1 MREGQTV
8 VAKVFSTDWE
18 AHIAQGVLEEHGIRS
33 AIDNE
38 VFGSILP
45 IGFNDIGGIRL
56 IVMAEDLERAR
67 ELLDHCSS
75 SGM

>member
-1 MREGQTV
+1 MTGAKTV

-18 AHIAQGVLEEHGIRS
+18 AHIAQGVLEENGIHS

-56 IVMAEDLERAR
+56 IVMAEDLDRAV
-67 ELLDHCSS
+67 ELLAQSS
-75 SGM
+75 SGDM

>member
-1 MREGQTV
+1 MSGGKTV

-18 AHIAQGVLEEHGIRS
+18 AHIAQGVLAEHGIRS

-56 IVMAEDLERAR
+56 IVMADDLERAQ
-67 ELLDHCSS
+67 ELLAHCWS
-75 SGM
+75 SGI